1 LFNAT
6 NNTFTARINTLL
18 NTIKSKVLISVK
30 ELPLISGTT
39 TEDIFAPMARQPW
52 AMWLDSG
59 NSDHIDSR
67 FDILVWQP
75 TVTLTSQ
82 GNSTDICFPQSND
95 NIKSSDDPLLLLKQL
110 QLQLFKTPNS
120 VHDFLPFL
128 GGALGYFSYDLGR
141 RFEQLPNIAKQD
153 IDLPD
158 MAVGLYDRAVIF
170 DKHSARFYLVCPDD
184 ERTEIEA
191 TLVNSVIRSKA
202 ANSIKTEVDT
212 QSFHLTSSWQSNMD
226 KAGYIEKFNQVQ
238 NYLLSGDCYQI
249 NLAQRFSA
257 RYQGDEFEA
266 YLALKSA
273 NKAPF
278 SAFICLGSAA
288 ILSVSPE
295 RFLQLSQGKVQSKPI
310 KGTMPRSDN
319 KVQDAKNADILRHSS
334 KDNAEN
340 LMIVDL
346 LRNDISKSCQAGS
359 VKVPKLFDIESFPAV
374 HHLVS
379 TVEGTLASDKHAT
392 DLLRGA
398 FPGGSITGAPKIRA
412 MEIIEELEPHRR
424 SVYCGSIGYL
434 SNCGTMDTSITI
446 RTLICQPSKLPS
458 NNAINDEKMIH
469 CWAGGGL
476 VADST
481 AESEYQETFDKV
493 NCILPVLSKLNQV

>member
-1 LFNAT
+1 M
-6 NNTFTARINTLL
+6 TA
-18 NTIKSKVLISVK
+18 K
-30 ELPLISGTT
+30 ELPLKSGTT
-39 TEDIFAPMARQPW
+39 TEDIFAPIAQQPW

-67 FDILVWQP
+67 YDILVWQP
-75 TVTLTSQ
+75 IVTLTSK
-82 GNSTDICFPQSND
+82 GNSTDIYFP
-95 NIKSSDDPLLLLKQL
+95 KSKNTVKSTDDPLLLLKQL
-110 QLQLFKTPNS
+110 QLQIFNPPKSPHES
-120 VHDFLPFL
+120 LPFL

-141 RFEQLPNIAKQD
+141 RFERLPNIAKQD

-170 DKHSARFYLVCPDD
+170 DSISAQFYLVCPDD
-184 ERTEIEA
+184 ERNEIES
-191 TLVNSVIRSKA
+191 TLVNSMISSNETL
-202 ANSIKTEVDT
+202 NSLKNEEETKHF
-212 QSFHLTSSWQSNMD
+212 QLTSNWQSNMD
-226 KAGYIEKFNQVQ
+226 KAGYLDKFNQVQ

-257 RYQGDEFEA
+257 QYQGDEFEA

-278 SAFICLGSAA
+278 SAFIRLENAA

-310 KGTMPRSDN
+310 KGTMPRSDD
-319 KVQDAKNADILRHSS
+319 KVQDTKNAEILRHSS

-379 TVEGTLASDKHAT
+379 TVEGSLASDKHAT

-446 RTLICQPSKLPS
+446 RTLICQPSDIS
-458 NNAINDEKMIH
+458 ANASETDEKTIH